1 VLCQSDTLVEGC
13 GPYFK
18 FPVNIE
24 HRLSVHCDIDFK
36 DARGDGNGRSLG
48 SLILLLQMSN
58 AMPASLVSSDT
69 DQPSAV
75 ATNEDELRR
84 EVEFLKQKIN
94 ELQSTASQKGALPL
108 PSLSS
113 SLTTMA
119 PPEKSGY
126 LFKWQDRSIGWGGTK
141 W

>member
-1 VLCQSDTLVEGC
+1 
-13 GPYFK
+13 
-18 FPVNIE
+18 
-24 HRLSVHCDIDFK
+24 
-36 DARGDGNGRSLG
+36 
-48 SLILLLQMSN
+48 MSN
-58 AMPASLVSSDT
+58 VIPPPLVSSDAAE
-69 DQPSAV
+69 QSSAV
-75 ATNEDELRR
+75 ATNEDLQR
-84 EVEFLKQKIN
+84 EVEFLKQKIL
-94 ELQSTASQKGALPL
+94 ELQSTTSQKGTLPL

>member
-1 VLCQSDTLVEGC
+1 MV
-13 GPYFK
+13 
-18 FPVNIE
+18 
-24 HRLSVHCDIDFK
+24 
-36 DARGDGNGRSLG
+36 GDGRSLG
-48 SLILLLQMSN
+48 SHILLLHKSN
-58 AMPASLVSSDT
+58 AMSPPLVSSDT
-69 DQPSAV
+69 DQSSAV

-84 EVEFLKQKIN
+84 EVEFLKQKLQ
-94 ELQSTASQKGALPL
+94 ELQSTAPQKGTLPL

>member
-1 VLCQSDTLVEGC
+1 
-13 GPYFK
+13 
-18 FPVNIE
+18 
-24 HRLSVHCDIDFK
+24 
-36 DARGDGNGRSLG
+36 
-48 SLILLLQMSN
+48 MSN
-58 AMPASLVSSDT
+58 VIPPPLVSSDAAE
-69 DQPSAV
+69 QSSAAAV
-75 ATNEDELRR
+75 ATEDELRT
-84 EVEFLKQKIN
+84 EVEFLKQKLH
-94 ELQSTASQKGALPL
+94 ELQSTASQKGTLPL

>member
-1 VLCQSDTLVEGC
+1 MD
-13 GPYFK
+13 
-18 FPVNIE
+18 
-24 HRLSVHCDIDFK
+24 LSTKRNVI
-36 DARGDGNGRSLG
+36 
-48 SLILLLQMSN
+48 
-58 AMPASLVSSDT
+58 PPSLVSSDT
-69 DQPSAV
+69 EQSSA
-75 ATNEDELRR
+75 ELRK
-84 EVEFLKQKIN
+84 EVEFLKQRLH
-94 ELQSTASQKGALPL
+94 ELQSTASQKGTLPL

>member
-1 VLCQSDTLVEGC
+1 MTSISQISYLENKKIVSAHCRRPGGC
-13 GPYFK
+13 FQTIY
-18 FPVNIE
+18 I
-24 HRLSVHCDIDFK
+24 
-36 DARGDGNGRSLG
+36 
-48 SLILLLQMSN
+48 MSN
-58 AMPASLVSSDT
+58 VIPPPLVSSDAAE
-69 DQPSAV
+69 QSSA
-75 ATNEDELRR
+75 AEALR
-84 EVEFLKQKIN
+84 EGVEFLKQKLH
-94 ELQSTASQKGALPL
+94 ELQSTASQNGTLPL

>member
-1 VLCQSDTLVEGC
+1 MTNVI
-13 GPYFK
+13 P
-18 FPVNIE
+18 P
-24 HRLSVHCDIDFK
+24 
-36 DARGDGNGRSLG
+36 
-48 SLILLLQMSN
+48 
-58 AMPASLVSSDT
+58 PLVSSDT
-69 DQPSAV
+69 EQSSAV
-75 ATNEDELRR
+75 ATNEDELRK
-84 EVEFLKQKIN
+84 EVEFLKQKLH
-94 ELQSTASQKGALPL
+94 ELQSTSSQKGALPL

>member
-1 VLCQSDTLVEGC
+1 
-13 GPYFK
+13 
-18 FPVNIE
+18 
-24 HRLSVHCDIDFK
+24 
-36 DARGDGNGRSLG
+36 
-48 SLILLLQMSN
+48 
-58 AMPASLVSSDT
+58 MPPPLVSSDT
-69 DQPSAV
+69 NQSSAV

-84 EVEFLKQKIN
+84 EVDFLKQKLH
-94 ELQSTASQKGALPL
+94 ELQSTASQKGTLPL
-108 PSLSS
+108 PSLSSS